1 MHIGAPK
8 GEENRTECL
17 YKEIISGEKYD
28 QPGR

>member
-1 MHIGAPK
+1 MHRGVPK
-8 GEENRTECL
+8 GEDKGTECL